1 MTRHHLAPT
10 RDHVVQSISR
20 DSSPALRVQPGDTV
34 VVESLDSGG
43 HLEPQRSPGEER
55 PRMFSPR
62 DGHCLTGPVE
72 VVGAR
77 PGDVLSVHFAAMVP
91 GPWGWTASG
100 GTDTWLNQR
109 LGVDTARGDLLY
121 AIDAAAG
128 VARNQLGHE
137 VRLAPFLGVVGVAC
151 DVPGELSTVPPRPES
166 GGNIDCRDLVAGSTL
181 YLPVNVPGA
190 LLTVG
195 DGHAAQGHG
204 EVGGTA
210 IECPMTS
217 ELVLDLVD
225 DPPLRSVHAVIP
237 AARLTFGF
245 DADLNAATATAL
257 GDMLT
262 WVEHLLAVPRAEAL
276 ALASAVVDLHV
287 TQVANRTW
295 GVHASLPHD
304 ALDGALD
311 GLERAVD
318 RA

>member
-1 MTRHHLAPT
+1 MTRHHLPAT
-10 RDHVVQSISR
+10 RDHVVQTISR
-20 DSSPALRVQPGDTV
+20 DSRPVLEVRPGDTV

-43 HLEPQRSPGEER
+43 HLEPQRVPGEER
-55 PRMFSPR
+55 PRMFAPR
-62 DGHCLTGPVE
+62 EGHCLSGPVA
-72 VVGAR
+72 VAGAE
-77 PGDVLSVHFAAMVP
+77 PGDLLSVHFASLTP
-91 GPWGWTASG
+91 GDWGWTASG

-109 LGVDTARGDLLY
+109 LGVDSTRGDLLY
-121 AIDAAAG
+121 AIDTDAG
-128 VARNQLGHE
+128 VARNQLGHR

-151 DVPGELSTVPPRPES
+151 DVPGDLSTVPPRPES

-181 YLPVNVPGA
+181 FLPVNVPGA

-217 ELVLDLVD
+217 ELVLDLVP
-225 DPPLRSVHAVIP
+225 DPPLRSVHALTP
-237 AARLTFGF
+237 AGRLTFGF

-262 WVEHLLAVPRAEAL
+262 WLERLLPVARAEAL

-295 GVHASLPHD
+295 GVHASLPHE
-304 ALDGALD
+304 ALDRVL
-311 GLERAVD
+311 D